1 MNPARPSLTIL
12 LAAPRGFCA
21 GVARAVSIVEHAL
34 ARFGRPVYVRHEIVH
49 DRFVVEALAVRG
61 AVFVEELTEVP
72 ANSIVV
78 FSAHGV
84 PRAVRLEAAERHLKV
99 LDATCPLVT
108 KVHREAIRHA
118 RAGRHV
124 LLIGHRGHPEV
135 IGTLGQ
141 LPPGAATLVQS
152 AAEAGRV
159 MPPLGCNPA
168 YVMQT
173 TLSVDDA
180 AEIVAIL
187 RQRFPGIAGPP
198 SDDICY
204 ATTNRQQAV
213 KQMAG
218 RVDALLVVGAPNS
231 SNSQRL
237 VETAHAAGCRS
248 ARLIESAVEIDWR
261 ALQGMRRLG
270 LTAGASAPEILIQEV
285 LAACRVR
292 YDVTVE
298 NFSVI
303 EEDVHFKLPHALS
316 A

>member
-1 MNPARPSLTIL
+1 M
-12 LAAPRGFCA
+12 
-21 GVARAVSIVEHAL
+21 
-34 ARFGRPVYVRHEIVH
+34 
-49 DRFVVEALAVRG
+49 
-61 AVFVEELTEVP
+61 
-72 ANSIVV
+72 
-78 FSAHGV
+78 
-84 PRAVRLEAAERHLKV
+84 
-99 LDATCPLVT
+99 DATCPLVT
-108 KVHREAIRHA
+108 KVHREAVRHA
-118 RAGRHV
+118 SAGRHV

-141 LPPGAATLVQS
+141 LPADAITLVPS
-152 AAEAGRV
+152 SAEAKRIA
-159 MPPLGCNPA
+159 PPRGHGLA

-173 TLSVDDA
+173 TLSVDEA

-187 RQRFPGIAGPP
+187 RQRFPAIAGPP

-213 KQMAG
+213 KQMAS
-218 RVDALLVVGAPNS
+218 RVDVLLVVGAPNS

-237 VETAHAAGCRS
+237 VETARAAGCRH
-248 ARLIESAVEIDWR
+248 ARLIGRAAEIDWR
-261 ALQGMRRLG
+261 MLRGVHRLG

-285 LAACRVR
+285 LAACRAR

-303 EEDVHFKLPHALS
+303 EEDVRFKLPRALS